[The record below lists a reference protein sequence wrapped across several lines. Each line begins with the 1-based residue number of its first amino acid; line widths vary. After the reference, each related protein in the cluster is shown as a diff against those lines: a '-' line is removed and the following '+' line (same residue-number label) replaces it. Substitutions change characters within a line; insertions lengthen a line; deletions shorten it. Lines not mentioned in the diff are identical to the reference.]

1 MSLKSLK
8 RASPLLLAT
17 IGIWIMSWT
26 VWALDGAALGMHRQ
40 FEINARG
47 AVADSSGIVLCGI
60 MFLILKRLEGLTPA
74 LRGVIALGLAV
85 AATWVF
91 IVWLYCIYYVI
102 FPMAEAGPNWVARHA
117 DTVVAI
123 LWTFLAWCGV
133 YFSLGFGK
141 QLQERETR
149 LREAEAMALDA
160 QNRMLRYQL
169 DPHFLFNIHSALATL
184 IHDGRNEEAERM
196 VLALSTFLR
205 RSLEKDPLAQ
215 VSLAEELDVTR
226 EYLGIE
232 AIRFGKRLSVVERVD
247 RDVEHIRAPSFILQ
261 PLVEN
266 AIKHGLGRSSR
277 PIVVE
282 IGARREDGALE
293 LWIEDDGEGA
303 AAVPTGKTTGVG
315 LENVRRRLQA
325 LYGGLARVTAEPC
338 APRGYRVTLRLPL
351 EAA

>member
-1 MSLKSLK
+1 MVIQSLK
-8 RASPLLLAT
+8 RSPLLLAT
-17 IGIWIMSWT
+17 LGIWLLSWT
-26 VWALDGAALGMHRQ
+26 VWTLDGAALHMSHQ
-40 FEINARG
+40 FEIDARG
-47 AVADSSGIVLCGI
+47 AITDSAGVLLCGL
-60 MFLILKRLEGLTPA
+60 MYLVLQRLEGRPA
-74 LRGVIALGLAV
+74 AVRLVVALVLAV
-85 AATWVF
+85 AATAAF
-91 IVWLYCIYYVI
+91 MSWLYAVYFVI
-102 FPMAEAGPNWVARHA
+102 QPMADPGKNWMARNA
-117 DTVVAI
+117 DTIVAI

-133 YFSLGFGK
+133 YFSLGFGR

-149 LREAEAMALDA
+149 LREAEAMAMDA

-184 IHDGRNEEAERM
+184 IHDGRNAEAERM

-205 RSLEKDPLAQ
+205 RSLDKDPLAH
-215 VSLAEELDVTR
+215 VSVAEELDVTR

-232 AIRFGKRLSVVERVD
+232 AIRFGKRLSVVERID
-247 RDVEHIRAPSFILQ
+247 RDVEQARAPSFILQ

-266 AIKHGLGRSSR
+266 AIKHGLGRSAR

-282 IGARREDGALE
+282 IGARRQDGALE

-303 AAVPTGKTTGVG
+303 QAGAPTGANGVG

-325 LYGGLARVTAEPC
+325 LYGELARVTAEPC
-338 APRGYRVTLRLPL
+338 LPRGFRVTLRLPL